1 MGQPSTLKV
10 YYSSNRE
17 PTQGT
22 ETSKYL
28 EEKKIIMIPRV
39 VASETGRAQTRV
51 ACCPGVIGPHLETD
65 IKLKHL
71 ESCAIA
77 GDSPVGTNYQG
88 RAVS

>member
-1 MGQPSTLKV
+1 MGQPGILKV
-10 YYSSNRE
+10 YHSSNRE

-51 ACCPGVIGPHLETD
+51 ACCPGVIGPHLETG

-77 GDSPVGTNYQG
+77 GDSPVGINYRG